1 MLRYIAR
8 RLLLTVP
15 ILFVIT
21 VATFVLMSIVIGDP
35 VLLILGPDANA
46 DQATIDRLRQQL
58 GVNRPLPVQYADWLR
73 HVLTGD
79 FGRSYRSPIAV
90 RDAVLARLPVTL
102 ELTALALVLAV
113 AVAVPLGIAAALR
126 PGSRLDLGLSG
137 FAAISLSLPNFW
149 LGILLIF
156 LFALKLHLLPSA
168 GYVAFTKAPLQN
180 LKFMVLPTLTLSL
193 GYIGSFTRYT
203 RAMMVEVLEQ
213 DYVRTARAKGLRA
226 ATVLRR
232 HALPNALIPVVTI
245 AGLEVAGLFG
255 GAVVTET
262 IFSLPGVG
270 TLLTD
275 SVLGRDLPM
284 VQGIVLFITVAVIV
298 TSLLVDVLYA
308 YLDPR
313 VRLLYG

>member
-73 HVLTGD
+73 HVLTGN
-79 FGRSYRSPIAV
+79 FGRSYRSPISV
-90 RDAVLARLPVTL
+90 REAVLARLPVTL
-102 ELTALALVLAV
+102 ELTALALVLAI
-113 AVAVPLGIAAALR
+113 AVAVPLGITAALR

-149 LGILLIF
+149 LGILLIYF
-156 LFALKLHLLPSA
+156 FALKLHLLPSA

-180 LKFMVLPTLTLSL
+180 LKFMILPTLTLAL

-232 HALPNALIPVVTI
+232 HAL
-245 AGLEVAGLFG
+245 
-255 GAVVTET
+255 
-262 IFSLPGVG
+262 
-270 TLLTD
+270 
-275 SVLGRDLPM
+275 
-284 VQGIVLFITVAVIV
+284 
-298 TSLLVDVLYA
+298 
-308 YLDPR
+308 
-313 VRLLYG
+313 